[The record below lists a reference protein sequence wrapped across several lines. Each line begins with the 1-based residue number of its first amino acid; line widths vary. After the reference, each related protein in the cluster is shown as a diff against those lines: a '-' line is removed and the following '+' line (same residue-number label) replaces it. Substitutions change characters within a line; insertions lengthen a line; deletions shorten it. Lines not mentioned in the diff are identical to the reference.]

1 MLGKSLLFAQ
11 QLSGRVHVGT
21 WAGGNKN
28 LNLRIAQEKEIMTRC
43 AGATFPSLIPFVTPV
58 LPGPGSDIRMKMEW
72 KVQSKTRKW
81 GVWFFQN
88 AGGWLGE
95 WGIADAYGCG

>member
-28 LNLRIAQEKEIMTRC
+28 LNLRIAHEKEIMTRC
-43 AGATFPSLIPFVTPV
+43 AGATFPFADSLCH
-58 LPGPGSDIRMKMEW
+58 SCAAWAR
-72 KVQSKTRKW
+72 Q
-81 GVWFFQN
+81 
-88 AGGWLGE
+88 
-95 WGIADAYGCG
+95 